1 MGVSAHTAFALRSQG
16 GQFGLQRA
24 SVVKELLRPI
34 ALHPLFEDFDVF
46 RVLVHL
52 AHRDLVR
59 SPVVFRPLAID
70 LLRTR
75 PSLRGAQHDHGPTRT
90 LLGAILPRIGPR
102 VLDVSHD
109 AFERGS
115 HELVHFVR
123 LMSLDKVRCIAIATE

>member
-52 AHRDLVR
+52 AHRDLGR
-59 SPVVFRPLAID
+59 SPVVFRPLPID

-75 PSLRGAQHDHGPTRT
+75 PSLRSAQHAHGPRRT
-90 LLGAILPRIGPR
+90 LLGSILLRIGLR
-102 VLDVSHD
+102 VLAVSPY
-109 AFERGS
+109 AFERGTC
-115 HELVHFVR
+115 ELLR
-123 LMSLDKVRCIAIATE
+123 SL

>member
-1 MGVSAHTAFALRSQG
+1 MGVSAHTAFALRSLG

-75 PSLRGAQHDHGPTRT
+75 PSLWGAQHDHWPTRT
-90 LLGAILPRIGPR
+90 LPRALWPRIGPGL
-102 VLDVSHD
+102 LDGAH
-109 AFERGS
+109 AAREGGRPA
-115 HELVHFVR
+115 LVYV
-123 LMSLDKVRCIAIATE
+123 